1 MVFWPFL
8 FGCLSS
14 SNILK
19 MSQKYGNMQ
28 YCLFYF
34 IPQNLLTGH
43 ILLKRSDTC
52 ISHGTKNCVCDT
64 KELLE
69 ITKNNIWYATV
80 FFQNI
85 ILYLPGSF
93 FAWGNCQFKWRI
105 ITPLVSSYDRLQ
117 YTLLNAAL
125 YLFQVNRTSLWDVEV
140 LRPSKMDL

>member
-1 MVFWPFL
+1 MVFWPFP

-19 MSQKYGNMQ
+19 MSQKFGNMQ
-28 YCLFYF
+28 YCLYYF

-43 ILLKRSDTC
+43 ILLKRSDMC
-52 ISHGTKNCVCDT
+52 ISHGTKNCVCDM

-93 FAWGNCQFKWRI
+93 FAQGNCRFKRRI
-105 ITPLVSSYDRLQ
+105 ITPFSVLIWQTPVHPLEYSWMQHIY
-117 YTLLNAAL
+117 LL
-125 YLFQVNRTSLWDVEV
+125 TH
-140 LRPSKMDL
+140 K